1 MHSSDVSVPRAAST
15 HAPFLKILGCA
26 VLGLAELGLARS
38 LLASL
43 DVASGALMTAAFVAA
58 KGICIASIVFV
69 LVVWPRRTE
78 FFDVPRGSPD
88 GGSAKLFGIGNAL
101 ALAAVLLLDSPVA
114 GLTPEIGRALAIG
127 CTLILIGTLTAL
139 LASVF
144 PRPVWRFPK
153 NWRSEIVIAT
163 AVAAVIVTFEWLP
176 KRSWAYFMSEDVW
189 TALINATL
197 YLSYWILSLF
207 QEHAVIDPSARILG
221 VGNFKVQI
229 SGPCSGYEG
238 MAIIAMFLAGYLWI
252 FRRSLRFPNAILLFP
267 VAMGVI
273 WLLNAMRIA
282 LLIAIGANI
291 SPEIALGGFHSQ
303 FGWICILA
311 VAMAIL
317 LLVPKVAFIS
327 KSSRAPRSTPV
338 VQSGTD
344 DAFLFLAPFIA
355 MTAANIVIGAF
366 APHEQSV
373 YPIKVFMVA
382 AAIAIG
388 WRAYASRW
396 EKPSLLSVSVGAIIG
411 VLWIA
416 TDPLK
421 TSPLGD
427 WIAGLAL
434 WQFVMWMT
442 ARALGSIILV
452 PIAEELAFRGCLYRM
467 IISPRFENVAFSTF
481 SWLALIVS
489 SAAFAMLH
497 ERWLAAF
504 FAGLIYALL
513 MLRRGRLSDAIAAHM
528 ASNAV
533 IIAWAVAAQQWSLL

>member
-1 MHSSDVSVPRAAST
+1 MHSSDVGVPRAASKN
-15 HAPFLKILGCA
+15 APLLKILGCA
-26 VLGLAELGLARS
+26 ALGLAELGLARS

-43 DVASGALMTAAFVAA
+43 DVTGGALMTAAFVAA

-78 FFDVPRGSPD
+78 FFGVPSGSSD
-88 GGSAKLFGIGNAL
+88 GDTTKLFGIGNAL
-101 ALAAVLLLDSPVA
+101 ALAAVLLID
-114 GLTPEIGRALAIG
+114 TPIAALRIGSDLAIAG
-127 CTLILIGTLTAL
+127 TLILMGTLIAL
-139 LASVF
+139 LASLF

-163 AVAAVIVTFEWLP
+163 AVAAIIVTFEWLP
-176 KRSWAYFMSEDVW
+176 KRSWSYVMSEDIW

-207 QEHAVIDPSARILG
+207 QEHAFIDPSARILG
-221 VGNFKVQI
+221 AGNFKVQV

-238 MAIIAMFLAGYLWI
+238 MAIIAAFLAGYLWI

-267 VAMGVI
+267 AAMGVI

-282 LLIAIGANI
+282 LLVAIGANI

-311 VAMAIL
+311 VAIAIL
-317 LLVPKVAFIS
+317 LLGPKLAFIS
-327 KSSRAPRSTPV
+327 KSSREPPSKPL

-344 DAFLFLAPFIA
+344 DAVLFLAPFIA
-355 MTAANIVIGAF
+355 MTAANILIGAF
-366 APHEQSV
+366 APHEQSL
-373 YPIKVFMVA
+373 YPIKVLMVA

-396 EKPSLLSVSVGAIIG
+396 ESPSLLSVSVGALIG
-411 VLWIA
+411 VLWIG
-416 TDPLK
+416 TDPSK

-427 WIAGLAL
+427 WIAGLTL

-504 FAGLIYALL
+504 CAGLIYALL

-533 IIAWAVAAQQWSLL
+533 IIVWAVSAQQWSLL